1 MIKATTNEQIGM
13 DASSIYSVYENN
25 KKEYYMSVILPNQSV
40 TSFNIYNV
48 YVSRKPENSTTQ
60 N

>member
-48 YVSRKPENSTTQ
+48 YVSRKPENLTTQ